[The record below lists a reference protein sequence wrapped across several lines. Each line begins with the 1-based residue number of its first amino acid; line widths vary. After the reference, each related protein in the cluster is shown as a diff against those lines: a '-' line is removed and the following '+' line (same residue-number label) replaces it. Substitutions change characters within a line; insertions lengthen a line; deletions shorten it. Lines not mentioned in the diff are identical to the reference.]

1 MWEFLFCFRESVYLL
16 KPPHFI
22 ILENQ
27 NIIAQIFKNVDLD
40 TIAVNLINQGME
52 RIEVKKGEIL
62 IDVNQ
67 VVIDQYYVHSG
78 CLRSYFTDTVGKEH
92 TLMFAINDWWIS
104 DYTAYFTKAAAIVTI
119 ECLQDAVIYKLPKEK
134 LDNLYKNIPS
144 LESFF
149 RKKMEGAFAS
159 FQKRIL
165 GNISLSAR
173 ERYHSFITTYPTIE
187 KTVKNYHIA
196 SYLGITTESLSRIRK
211 EIAKG

>member
-1 MWEFLFCFRESVYLL
+1 MVRL
-16 KPPHFI
+16 
-22 ILENQ
+22 
-27 NIIAQIFKNVDLD
+27 
-40 TIAVNLINQGME
+40 
-52 RIEVKKGEIL
+52 EVKKGTTL
-62 IDVNQ
+62 IEVNQ
-67 VVIDQYYVHSG
+67 VVLNQYYVQSG
-78 CLRSYFTDTVGKEH
+78 CLRSYFTDSTGREH
-92 TLMFAINDWWIS
+92 TLMFAIHDWWIS
-104 DYTAYFTKAAAIVTI
+104 DYTAFFTKTPAIVTI
-119 ECLQDAVIYKLPKEK
+119 ECLEDAVIYKLSKEN
-134 LDNLYKNIPS
+134 LDNLYQKIPP
-144 LESFF
+144 LEAFF